1 TMVQDA
7 ERKTG
12 PVWARKDDPRLTV
25 VGGVLR
31 KAKIDELPQLFN
43 VIKGEMSL
51 VGPRPER
58 PCFVQRFAAIMPGYN
73 RRHDVIP
80 GITGLAQLRNGY
92 DSSPD
97 DIYRKLRYDITYIR
111 RIGLAIDFRLLL
123 ETFLAILLVKA

>member
-1 TMVQDA
+1 MVQDA

-58 PCFVQRFAAIMPGYN
+58 PCFVQRFAEIMPGYN

-92 DSSPD
+92 DKTPD
-97 DIYRKLRYDITYIR
+97 DIYRKVRYDVTYIQKM
-111 RIGLAIDFRLLL
+111 GLAIDLRLLM